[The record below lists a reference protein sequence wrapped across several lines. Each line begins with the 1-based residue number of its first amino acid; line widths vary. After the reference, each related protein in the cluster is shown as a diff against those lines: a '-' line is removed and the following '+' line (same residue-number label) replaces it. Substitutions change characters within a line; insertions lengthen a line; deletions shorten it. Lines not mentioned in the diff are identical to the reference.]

1 MNIETLFEQTE
12 LGQVIKKAIEKH
24 MKAKEKAKAKEE
36 REEKEKHLVV
46 RGRRQRVPKFTK
58 EEQKIKKLACDKAYY
73 LKNRDRLIQLNTDN
87 YYIRREKEKTN
98 KKTID

>member
-12 LGQVIKKAIEKH
+12 LGQVIKKAIEEHIKGI
-24 MKAKEKAKAKEE
+24 EKAKAKEE
-36 REEKEKHLVV
+36 VANREKHLVI

-73 LKNRDRLIQLNTDN
+73 LKNRDKLIQQNTDN
-87 YYIRREKEKTN
+87 YYI
-98 KKTID
+98 IAIYF